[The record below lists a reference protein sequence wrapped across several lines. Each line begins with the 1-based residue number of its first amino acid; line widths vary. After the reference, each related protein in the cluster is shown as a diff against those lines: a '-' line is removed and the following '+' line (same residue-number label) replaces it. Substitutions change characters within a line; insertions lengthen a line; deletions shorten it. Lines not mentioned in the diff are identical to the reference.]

1 MCIMY
6 KYTKEIIRK
15 NIVLFIGV
23 LLIASSIIFI
33 IASSYREYVNISKS
47 INIDLSKE
55 LLATIS
61 DLLNERYIAETV
73 NGSMLI
79 INPCN
84 TSLHVSV
91 YMGRNYTEYII
102 DPGSKQLLNNTYLET
117 LIKIDQVPKCVMTIE
132 LNITYLRYPLAYL
145 SFIAFILVASGSIMI
160 FRYMLVRAR
169 EITRAHNT

>member
-1 MCIMY
+1 MY
-6 KYTKEIIRK
+6 KYTKEIIRE
-15 NIVLFIGV
+15 NIVLFIGI

-47 INIDLSKE
+47 IDIDLSKE
-55 LLATIS
+55 LLATTS
-61 DLLNERYIAETV
+61 DLLNERYVAETV

-84 TSLHVSV
+84 NTLHVSV

-102 DPGSKQLLNNTYLET
+102 DPGSRQLLNNIHLET
-117 LIKIDQVPKCVMTIE
+117 LIKIDQAPKCVIIIE

-160 FRYMLVRAR
+160 FRYMLVKAR
-169 EITRAHNT
+169 EITKARDT